1 MLNVENI
8 LLKNMMHTRFKAHFS
23 KACHKYLV
31 ANPGQ
36 VITTDVI
43 AALFSEA
50 WPLSI
55 TPLNIMSRFKKCG
68 IYPVILPYAVY
79 TYQVVLSQ

>member
-1 MLNVENI
+1 MVVF
-8 LLKNMMHTRFKAHFS
+8 KSFKAHFS

-43 AALFSEA
+43 AALFGEA
-50 WPLSI
+50 WPLSV
-55 TPLNIMSRFKKCG
+55 TPLNIMSGFKKCR
-68 IYPVILPYAVY
+68 IYPIILGR
-79 TYQVVLSQ
+79 